1 MIFYDCATAPSPRR
15 ARMFIAEKGLTPE
28 IRHINLGK
36 GEHLSDSFRAVNPDA
51 TVPVLVTDE
60 GLTLTENNGIVSY
73 LEGRYPS
80 PPLMGETPEQKG
92 LVAQWNALVEQR
104 GGQPIAEALRNGNPA
119 MKGRA
124 LAGPVDF
131 EQIPAL
137 AERGM
142 QRVGLYFDLLEKR
155 LSETPY
161 LAGENFTWADISA
174 YVFADFARVIRMR
187 IPEENTAT
195 RDWFERIAARPS
207 GTA

>member
-28 IRHINLGK
+28 IRQINLGK
-36 GEHLSDSFRAVNPDA
+36 GEHLADSFRAVNPDA
-51 TVPVLVTDE
+51 TVPVLITDD

-73 LEGRYPS
+73 LEARHPS
-80 PPLMGETPEQKG
+80 PPLMGDTPEQKG

-124 LAGPVDF
+124 LTGPVDF

-142 QRVGLYFDLLEKR
+142 QRVGLYFDLLERR

-161 LAGENFTWADISA
+161 LAGGNFTWADISA

>member
-1 MIFYDCATAPSPRR
+1 MEPADRQF
-15 ARMFIAEKGLTPE
+15 G
-28 IRHINLGK
+28 
-36 GEHLSDSFRAVNPDA
+36 
-51 TVPVLVTDE
+51 DE
-60 GLTLTENNGIVSY
+60 
-73 LEGRYPS
+73 
-80 PPLMGETPEQKG
+80 
-92 LVAQWNALVEQR
+92 
-104 GGQPIAEALRNGNPA
+104 
-119 MKGRA
+119 GRA